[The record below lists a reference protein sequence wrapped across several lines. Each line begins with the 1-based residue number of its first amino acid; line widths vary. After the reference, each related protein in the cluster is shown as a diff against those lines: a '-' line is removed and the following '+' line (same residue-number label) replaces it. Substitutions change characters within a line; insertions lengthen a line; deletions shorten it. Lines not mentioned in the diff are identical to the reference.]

1 MADPIYWDDAYPI
14 ALSLRQ
20 LHPQI
25 DPLAVPVEVL
35 RDWVVALDGFSD
47 DPKALPID
55 CLEQIQAEW
64 VEVKN

>member
-14 ALSLRQ
+14 ALLLRA
-20 LHPQI
+20 LHPDA
-25 DPLAVPVEVL
+25 DPLAVPYEAL
-35 RDWVVALDGFSD
+35 RDWVVRLDGFSD

-64 VEVKN
+64 VEVIN